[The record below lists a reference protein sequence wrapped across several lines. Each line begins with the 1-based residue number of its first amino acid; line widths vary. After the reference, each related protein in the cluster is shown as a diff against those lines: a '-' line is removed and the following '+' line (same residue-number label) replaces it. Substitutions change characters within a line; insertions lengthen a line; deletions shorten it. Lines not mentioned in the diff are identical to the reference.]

1 MFFAAAAA
9 ALARD
14 GPAAHL
20 QAVRWHNAQLGG
32 PDVTG
37 LEAEMRH
44 VTFRLVPAAALF
56 LASGGLPFSSGPC
69 LAQGQVYRLAEL
81 NTEQIRALNRQTTVI
96 IIPGGVLEEHGPYL
110 PSYTDGYANERLTA
124 VLAAAIAARPGWTA
138 VVFPAIPL
146 GSGGAN
152 VIGAKYSFP
161 GSYGVR
167 PAVVRAIFMDL
178 ATEFGE
184 QGFRWIF
191 VVHGHGG
198 PHNRVLDE
206 AGDYFRDIYG
216 GHMVH
221 LMGLRPAKMAWDS
234 VIQAEVPSAA
244 RAEDGFT
251 VHAGLA
257 EHSAIM
263 ALRPDLVPASIA
275 QAPSVTAESFSHL
288 QRIAASPGWPGY
300 FGAPR
305 HASAELGRRLIEA
318 EHRQFVTL
326 ALRILD
332 GLDERQV
339 PRLAVI
345 RGQSPGPASVWR
357 ASAVRDS
364 VEEARQR
371 AWLARRG
378 QR

>member
-1 MFFAAAAA
+1 MGHA
-9 ALARD
+9 
-14 GPAAHL
+14 
-20 QAVRWHNAQLGG
+20 
-32 PDVTG
+32 
-37 LEAEMRH
+37 
-44 VTFRLVPAAALF
+44 TFRLVPAALF
-56 LASGGLPFSSGPC
+56 LACGWLPFGSAPR
-69 LAQGQVYRLAEL
+69 LAQAQIYRLAEL
-81 NTEQIRALNRQTTVI
+81 NTVQIRALNRQTTVV

-124 VLAAAIAARPGWTA
+124 DLAAAIARRPGWT
-138 VVFPAIPL
+138 VIVFPVIPL

-152 VIGAKYSFP
+152 SIGAKYSFP
-161 GSYGVR
+161 GSYGIR
-167 PAVVRAIFMDL
+167 PAVLRAVFMDL

-191 VVHGHGG
+191 IVHGHGG
-198 PHNRVLDE
+198 PHNIALDE
-206 AGDYFRDIYG
+206 AGDYFRDTYG

-221 LMGLRPAKMAWDS
+221 LLGLRPAKMAWDS

-257 EHSAIM
+257 EHSVIM
-263 ALRPDLVPASIA
+263 ALRPDLVPAAIA
-275 QAPSVTAESFSHL
+275 QAPSHTATDFSDL

-305 HASAELGRRLIEA
+305 HASAELGRRLLEA
-318 EHRQFVTL
+318 ENHQFVAL

-339 PRLAVI
+339 PRFSVI
-345 RGQSPGPASVWR
+345 RGQSPGPAAVWR
-357 ASAVRDS
+357 ASAVHDS
-364 VEEARQR
+364 TEEARQR
-371 AWLARRG
+371 AWLVRHRP
-378 QR
+378 R

>member
-1 MFFAAAAA
+1 M
-9 ALARD
+9 
-14 GPAAHL
+14 G
-20 QAVRWHNAQLGG
+20 Q
-32 PDVTG
+32 VTS
-37 LEAEMRH
+37 
-44 VTFRLVPAAALF
+44 RLIPAAALF
-56 LASGGLPFSSGPC
+56 LACGGLPFGSAPR
-69 LAQGQVYRLAEL
+69 LADAQIYRLAEL
-81 NTEQIRALNRQTTVI
+81 NTEQIRALNRHTTVV

-110 PSYTDGYANERLTA
+110 PSYTDGYANERLTED
-124 VLAAAIAARPGWTA
+124 LAAAIAARPGWTA

-161 GSYGVR
+161 GSYGIR
-167 PAVVRAIFMDL
+167 PSVLRAVFMDL

-198 PHNRVLDE
+198 PQNRVLDE
-206 AGDYFRDIYG
+206 AGDYFRDTYG

-221 LMGLRPAKMAWDS
+221 LMGLRPATLAWDS
-234 VIQAEVPSAA
+234 VMQAELPSAA
-244 RAEDGFT
+244 RAEDGLT
-251 VHAGLA
+251 VHAGVA

-263 ALRPDLVPASIA
+263 ALRPDLVPAAIA
-275 QAPSVTAESFSHL
+275 QAPSITASDFSDL
-288 QRIAASPGWPGY
+288 QRLAASPGWPGY

-305 HASAELGRRLIEA
+305 YASAELGRRLVEA
-318 EHRQFVTL
+318 KNHQFVTL

-339 PRLAVI
+339 PRFSVLQ
-345 RGQSPGPASVWR
+345 GQNPGPASVWR
-357 ASAVRDS
+357 ASAVHDS
-364 VEEARQR
+364 TEEARQR
-371 AWLARRG
+371 AWLVRHG